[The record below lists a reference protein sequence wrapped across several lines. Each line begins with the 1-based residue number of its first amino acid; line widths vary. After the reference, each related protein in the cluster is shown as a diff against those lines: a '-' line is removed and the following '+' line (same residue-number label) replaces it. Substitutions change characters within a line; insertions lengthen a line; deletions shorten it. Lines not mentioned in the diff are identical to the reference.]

1 MDEFWNEVIEE
12 YVSECTEMLEEME
25 HQLLSS
31 ENLDQKLA
39 AELFRPLHS
48 FKGSSASIGLAT
60 LAKVTHAAENLLS
73 FFNKGNFQS
82 SDRKYIQFF
91 LFFSDYM
98 KLSFDRVLIDKN
110 DSNCS
115 NGSDDI
121 ILLAQ
126 ELINEIQH
134 GAKEA
139 SASDH
144 QNCQEKQK
152 AMDISIVLDATEEK
166 GDISPIHSGNHPLN
180 ENVPPH
186 PEVQSPII
194 NLKTEIKNVSNLL
207 DSDLLNSFISET
219 LELFTIVEQKL
230 LSLINGHDDVDSL
243 REVFRHLHSFKG
255 NCGIFAFSDLE
266 EIGHLLET
274 ILDGLIRGD
283 IERNRNIFEVI
294 ISMLDVLQGALA
306 QIQGGGDHHV
316 EGIDL
321 YKDMLNAFIPN
332 SSNATTDT
340 DKAPVISDKGSAPSA
355 ELKVASRQSSEVSAT
370 KNKSDESANIKR
382 QDIRVDI
389 KKLDVLNDLVGELV
403 TVKTMVHENLRHQ
416 SEWEQSE
423 KTFRLLDRIATDLQ
437 DVSMSIRMVPV
448 GGLFKKMIRIVHDL
462 SAKLGKRV
470 DFSYI
475 GEDTE
480 IDKTIIEKIGD
491 PLVHMIRNALDH
503 GVESADQRIA
513 AGKNPC
519 GSIVLEA
526 KNEGGEIW
534 IVIRDDGKGINREAI
549 LKKAQSLNLLERAP
563 ENYSDQD
570 VFSMIFL
577 PSFSTAEKVTDV
589 SGRGV
594 GMDVVKKNIDEIK
607 GRIEIESKLGHGTTF
622 TIKIPLTLAIIQGMM
637 VRVGKNSFIL
647 PIETVS
653 ESVVIE
659 PSMLTHPMGS
669 NEMVRIRDSVL
680 PVLSLGKLFNLK
692 SMIHETS
699 DGVLILAE
707 AHGKKLAL
715 LVDQLVGQR
724 EAVVKPIPNM
734 FRHVK
739 GISGCSIMGDGE
751 MSLILD
757 IGGLVEICKRVES

>member
-31 ENLDQKLA
+31 DKLDQRLA
-39 AELFRPLHS
+39 SELFRPLHS

-82 SDRKYIQFF
+82 ADRKYIQFF

-98 KLSFDRVLIDKN
+98 KLSFDRVLVDKN
-110 DSNCS
+110 DSNCNS
-115 NGSDDI
+115 GSDDI
-121 ILLAQ
+121 IVLAQ
-126 ELINEIQH
+126 ELINEIQN
-134 GAKEA
+134 GAKESRPDLPDNQFDDA
-139 SASDH
+139 TKKS
-144 QNCQEKQK
+144 
-152 AMDISIVLDATEEK
+152 ISIVLDSTEEHNK
-166 GDISPIHSGNHPLN
+166 VNAEATQNSNDIIPSHTASSIESAP
-180 ENVPPH
+180 VC
-186 PEVQSPII
+186 
-194 NLKTEIKNVSNLL
+194 LKTEIKNVSNLL
-207 DSDLLNSFISET
+207 DSDLLNSFIGET
-219 LELFTIVEQKL
+219 LELFTIAEQKL
-230 LSLINGHDDVDSL
+230 LSLINSPDDVDAL

-274 ILDGLIRGD
+274 ILDGLISGVV
-283 IERNRNIFEVI
+283 ERNRNVFEVI
-294 ISMLDVLQGALA
+294 ISMLDVLQGTLG
-306 QIQGGGDHHV
+306 QVQNGGDHHV
-316 EGIDL
+316 DGIDL
-321 YKDMLNAFIPN
+321 YRDMLVAFIPEKN
-332 SSNATTDT
+332 NQTESTGKLADTSSVQTPG
-340 DKAPVISDKGSAPSA
+340 KKVISQQIADSIPS
-355 ELKVASRQSSEVSAT
+355 
-370 KNKSDESANIKR
+370 KNKSDDIANSKR

-389 KKLDVLNDLVGELV
+389 KKLDILNDLVGELV

-416 SEWEQSE
+416 SEWEHSE

-462 SAKLGKRV
+462 SAKLGKKV

-503 GVESADQRIA
+503 GVESAEQRIQ

-549 LKKAQSLNLLERAP
+549 LKKAQSLNLLERPP
-563 ENYSDQD
+563 ESYSDQE

-594 GMDVVKKNIDEIK
+594 GMDVVRKNIDEIK
-607 GRIEIESKLGHGTTF
+607 GRIEIDSRLGHGTIF

-680 PVLSLGKLFNLK
+680 PVLSLGKIFNLK
-692 SMIHETS
+692 SKIHETS

-757 IGGLVEICKRVES
+757 IGGLVDICKRAES